1 MAIIKCKECGYEV
14 SDKATACPN
23 CGYPIEN
30 EIVCKECGSKLNP
43 NDRICTYCG
52 CPVSNSIVMAGIDVL
67 DGNSLAKDQ
76 TPPKPNNAG
85 GTSLVNHLN
94 NYVGNERPADL
105 NWRVLFSD
113 VSKKH
118 TTEEAE
124 EIFIVGTRKTTPSI
138 HDVSIDWPHPWLYSR
153 VFMMFIMAFALLWV
167 CCRMFQNPNALP
179 GLIVIGSFTVP
190 LTTLILFLELNA
202 WRNVS
207 FFEVIKIFFVG
218 GCASLVATLI
228 LFSILGA
235 HELDIFGA
243 FMTGFIE
250 ETGKAVIVFYF
261 LNKLNK
267 FSILNG
273 LLIGAAVGA
282 GFAAFESAGYAMRFF
297 FQSGWEVMMDVIF
310 LRGFLAPG
318 GHVVWA
324 AISGVGLVIAAKARN
339 EISVN
344 LFCDVKFLRLF
355 IIPVILHGIWDSP
368 LTAFGSEIY
377 LVPIGLTVLAWIV
390 VLILINMG
398 LTEVLKI
405 QSEC

>member
-1 MAIIKCKECGYEV
+1 MALIKCSECGHEV
-14 SDKATACPN
+14 SDKALTCPN
-23 CGYPIEN
+23 CGCPIEKGL
-30 EIVCKECGSKLNP
+30 VCSECGSRLET
-43 NDRICTYCG
+43 NDRICPNCG
-52 CPVSNSIVMAGIDVL
+52 CPVNESEEIAGFNAS
-67 DGNSLAKDQ
+67 DGNILTKEQ
-76 TPPKPNNAG
+76 TQSKPKKTG
-85 GTSLVNHLN
+85 ESSWVNHLN
-94 NYVGNERPADL
+94 EYVGNDSPADL

-113 VSKKH
+113 VGNKH

-124 EIFIVGTRKTTPSI
+124 EIFIVGTRKTTPSPNE
-138 HDVSIDWPHPWLYSR
+138 VSKDWPHPWLYSR
-153 VFMMFIMAFALLWV
+153 VFLMFVIAFGLLWV
-167 CCRMFQNPNALP
+167 CCRMFQNSNALP

-190 LTTLILFLELNA
+190 LTTLILFMELNA

-235 HELDIFGA
+235 RELDFFGA

-250 ETGKAVIVFYF
+250 ETGKAVIVYYF
-261 LNKLNK
+261 LSKLDK
-267 FSILNG
+267 LSILNG

-297 FQSGWEVMMDVIF
+297 FQGGWEVMMDVIF

-324 AISGVGLVIAAKARN
+324 AISGVGLVLAAKSRY
-339 EISVN
+339 ERSISQ
-344 LFCDVKFLRLF
+344 FFDAKFLRLF
-355 IIPVILHGIWDSP
+355 IIPVVLHGLWDSP
-368 LTAFGSEIY
+368 LTAIGAEIY

-398 LTEVLKI
+398 LSEVSKI